1 MHRQQAHTSIE
12 RNGRKR
18 ERAKTF
24 FFEFFCSKVQTK
36 YKKHRS
42 QMKTPKKKKTNIPST
57 VKIGACA
64 SKSMKTIEKFPQ
76 FRFLLEIQFVCK
88 HAI

>member
-18 ERAKTF
+18 ERVKTF

-42 QMKTPKKKKTNIPST
+42 QMKTPKKKENKYTINCENRRMRI
-57 VKIGACA
+57 KIY
-64 SKSMKTIEKFPQ
+64 EN
-76 FRFLLEIQFVCK
+76 
-88 HAI
+88 H